1 MGSYKRGSGTSPDV
15 HSKWSHLVLIVVEY
29 FGQQRSLNRE
39 CVRTL
44 RKDWV
49 ILHGSS
55 MICMYHYL
63 RQSPRYRASWCF
75 RGKFDWLV
83 LGDSLE
89 IESVVLIEDALF
101 CLSEMY
107 FRIISILLRM
117 EAVALV
123 LWTRKDTLLNCRNL
137 RRKELW
143 KARVSCWETQETEVD
158 KINSG
163 SNWWPWQGK
172 ERGAVRIEPWEP

>member
-1 MGSYKRGSGTSPDV
+1 MSSYKRGSGTSPDV

-75 RGKFDWLV
+75 RCKFDWLV

-89 IESVVLIEDALF
+89 IESVVLIEDGLF
-101 CLSEMY
+101 AFLRCTFGSSVYCWGWKQWHWCFEPGK
-107 FRIISILLRM
+107 IHCWTVEILGG
-117 EAVALV
+117 
-123 LWTRKDTLLNCRNL
+123 KSCG
-137 RRKELW
+137 EL
-143 KARVSCWETQETEVD
+143 
-158 KINSG
+158 
-163 SNWWPWQGK
+163 
-172 ERGAVRIEPWEP
+172 